1 MRKNITVFFIILLL
15 FPASAMGEI
24 LTVKHSVKQT
34 LVGDQATDDA
44 RISAT
49 ARAKREALEKA
60 STYIESL
67 TVFQNSKMEQNE
79 ILAITAGVLQ
89 AEVISQNNYSTD
101 DGPGIEIIVN
111 VFVDTSVLQERV
123 KKLLQDKTHLAQL
136 KDNSKREK
144 ELLLK
149 VAILEEETRH
159 LMANKQS
166 TQKLKKDF
174 QQASQGLMALDWFNK
189 ALSLWDGERY
199 TDPKKAIEYL
209 SNAISLQPD
218 MASTYNARGN
228 AYYDL
233 GKHQLAIEDFTEA
246 IRLKPDYVDAHY
258 IRGNT
263 YYKLGHYPRAI
274 EDLKIAAGL
283 GHEVAQVILK
293 SSGIGSIS
301 ADVPIVKKPDKPLEL
316 AVEQVQSPQ
325 VKSEN
330 YEDINSN
337 AAKQSVLIAWQKAQR
352 EFFSENPD
360 YSKDKALNNTYVS
373 ILDELISKPEA
384 AKMTD
389 RQILLEAKRIVENS
403 LGTLPKPPK
412 VDAGESYSVIT
423 GLKGIE
429 LRNGDV
435 IEGQVISVDSD
446 FVMIRTKDGKVLS
459 YSFMK
464 EFRWFITE

>member
-1 MRKNITVFFIILLL
+1 
-15 FPASAMGEI
+15 
-24 LTVKHSVKQT
+24 
-34 LVGDQATDDA
+34 
-44 RISAT
+44 
-49 ARAKREALEKA
+49 
-60 STYIESL
+60 
-67 TVFQNSKMEQNE
+67 
-79 ILAITAGVLQ
+79 
-89 AEVISQNNYSTD
+89 
-101 DGPGIEIIVN
+101 
-111 VFVDTSVLQERV
+111 V
-123 KKLLQDKTHLAQL
+123 KKLLQDKTHLKQL
-136 KDNSKREK
+136 KDNSKREM

-149 VAILEEETRH
+149 VAILEDENRK
-159 LMANKQS
+159 LVANKQS

-199 TDPKKAIEYL
+199 TDPKQAIEYL

-218 MASTYNARGN
+218 MAATYRARGN

-258 IRGNT
+258 IRGNA

-423 GLKGIE
+423 GLTGIE

-459 YSFMK
+459 YSFIK